1 MKHQTNRALRVG
13 LFVFTA
19 LAIFITIIYL
29 IGSKD
34 NLFKPKT
41 RITTSFN
48 DIRGVVVGNN
58 VRFSGINVGK
68 VTGINIVS
76 DKEVMLELSIAREYS
91 RFIYRDALAEINQDG
106 LMGNKLINITSGHS
120 SAGKIQDGTH
130 LKGKEG
136 IDIENM
142 LYEVRDI
149 LIQTGDAVVS
159 LKSIASKIDSGNGD
173 LAKLV
178 NENTLT
184 PELAAATQRLNST
197 LATVNQ
203 IALKLN
209 SGQGDVAKLINSNEL
224 TSEVSGLLNN
234 LSETVEKTQLVA
246 ENLETATQR
255 INHGEGAVNLLL
267 NSKNTAQNIDT
278 TILKLQNSLNEFDK
292 TAKAV
297 QNSWLI
303 QLFSK
308 KKNKDNKQ
316 LRDTLK
322 QQ

>member
-1 MKHQTNRALRVG
+1 MKNQTNKALRVG

-34 NLFKPKT
+34 NLFKTKT
-41 RITTSFN
+41 TITTSFN

-68 VTGINIVS
+68 VSDINVVS
-76 DKEVMLELSIAREYS
+76 DKEVVLELSIVKEYA
-91 RFIYRDALAEINQDG
+91 RFIYKDALVEINQDG
-106 LMGNKLINITSGHS
+106 LMGSKLINITSGHS
-120 SAGKIQDGTH
+120 SAGMIEEGTH

-142 LYEVRDI
+142 LYEVHDI
-149 LIQTGDAVVS
+149 LVEAGDAVAS
-159 LKSIASKIDSGNGD
+159 LKSIAGKIDSGEGD

-178 NENTLT
+178 NDDVLSTELTATTRQLNT
-184 PELAAATQRLNST
+184 T
-197 LATVNQ
+197 LATVEQ
-203 IALKLN
+203 ITKN
-209 SGQGDVAKLINSNEL
+209 MTTGEGDIARLINSNEL
-224 TSEVSGLLNN
+224 TSQAHQLLGN
-234 LSETVEKTQLVA
+234 LNEAVEKTHRVA
-246 ENLETATQR
+246 ENLETTSRQ

-267 NSKNTAQNIDT
+267 NNKNTAQNIDT

-292 TAKAV
+292 TARAV

-303 QLFSK
+303 QLFSRK
-308 KKNKDNKQ
+308 KLKDKKTTK
-316 LRDTLK
+316 DSIK
-322 QQ
+322 

>member
-1 MKHQTNRALRVG
+1 MKNQTNKALRVG

-34 NLFKPKT
+34 NLFKTKT
-41 RITTSFN
+41 TITTSFN

-68 VTGINIVS
+68 VSDINVVS
-76 DKEVMLELSIAREYS
+76 DKEVVLELSVVKEYA
-91 RFIYRDALAEINQDG
+91 RFIYKDALVEINQDG
-106 LMGNKLINITSGHS
+106 LMGSKLINITSGHS
-120 SAGKIQDGTH
+120 SAGMIEEGTH

-142 LYEVRDI
+142 LYEVHDI
-149 LIQTGDAVVS
+149 LVEAGDAVAS
-159 LKSIASKIDSGNGD
+159 LKSIAGKIDSGEGD

-178 NENTLT
+178 NDDVLSTELTATSRQLNT
-184 PELAAATQRLNST
+184 T
-197 LATVNQ
+197 LATVEQ
-203 IALKLN
+203 ITKN
-209 SGQGDVAKLINSNEL
+209 ITTGEGDIARLINSNEL
-224 TSEVSGLLNN
+224 TSQAHQLLDN
-234 LSETVEKTQLVA
+234 LNKAVEKTHRVA
-246 ENLETATQR
+246 ENLETTSRQ

-267 NSKNTAQNIDT
+267 NNKNTAQNIDT

-292 TAKAV
+292 TARAV

-303 QLFSK
+303 QLFSRK
-308 KKNKDNKQ
+308 KLKDKKTTK
-316 LRDTLK
+316 DSIK
-322 QQ
+322 